1 MNKVEQQKEQLSV
14 LMDDIKMDSLNLD
27 EVAHDEEL
35 KETWSRMHL
44 VRSVLHDEFVSSES
58 MQVSHRV
65 MAALENEPSLSKEN
79 ATQATPSNVVKMPSV
94 WKQVSGF
101 AIAASVCS
109 VVIFG
114 VQEQNSPFESGSME
128 VVDKEYRSTLS
139 PIAQRAVAPVSLQS
153 KSYEEVKRERMR
165 KLYADHLK
173 KSRYYGVQPTM
184 PYVKLVNIKPIEVK
198 KAEHNTG
205 SGQ

>member
-1 MNKVEQQKEQLSV
+1 MNKIEQQKEQLSV
-14 LMDDIKMDSLNLD
+14 LMDDIKLDSLNLD

-35 KETWSRMHL
+35 KDTWSRMHL
-44 VRSVLHDEFVSSES
+44 VRSVLHDEFVSGDS
-58 MQVSHRV
+58 MKVSNRV

-79 ATQATPSNVVKMPSV
+79 LPQTTSSNVIKMPSL

-114 VQEQNSPFESGSME
+114 VQEQNNPLEPGSME
-128 VVDKEYRSTLS
+128 LADKEYRSTLS

-153 KSYEEVKRERMR
+153 KSYEELQRERMR

-184 PYVKLVNIKPIEVK
+184 PYVKLVNIKPVLVK
-198 KAEHNTG
+198 KSEEKTG
-205 SGQ
+205 SDQ

>member
-14 LMDDIKMDSLNLD
+14 LMDDIKLDSLNLD
-27 EVAHDEEL
+27 DVAHDDEL
-35 KETWSRMHL
+35 KDTWSRMHL
-44 VRSVLHDEFVSSES
+44 VRSVLHDELVSSES
-58 MQVSHRV
+58 MKVSQRV
-65 MAALENEPSLSKEN
+65 MSALENEPSLSKESV
-79 ATQATPSNVVKMPSV
+79 TQPTTSNVIKMPSI

-114 VQEQNSPFESGSME
+114 VQEQGESFTPGSME
-128 VVDKEYRSTLS
+128 IADKEYRSTLS

-153 KSYEEVKRERMR
+153 RSYEEVQRDRMR
-165 KLYADHLK
+165 KLYAEHLK

-184 PYVKLVNIKPIEVK
+184 PYVKLVNIEPVLVK
-198 KAEHNTG
+198 KADKKTG
-205 SGQ
+205 SDQ